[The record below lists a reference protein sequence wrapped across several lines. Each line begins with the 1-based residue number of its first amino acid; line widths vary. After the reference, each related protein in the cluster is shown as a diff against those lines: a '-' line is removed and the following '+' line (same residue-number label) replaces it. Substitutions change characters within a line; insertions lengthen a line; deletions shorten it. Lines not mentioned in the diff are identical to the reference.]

1 MITPVASQDC
11 HAAQAK
17 AASQGKAATTAVDPA
32 EPAAHAA
39 LQTPAAQTESLLTA
53 GKHSMDTDAAPQS
66 GNAKKRKTVISQVSD
81 ADAAPSTDANL
92 EADLGA
98 AQSNLKQVKW
108 KKLAAQVLEA
118 SSGSVKLSK
127 LQKRLRAMAKID
139 RSLAAEADK
148 AILARLQ
155 GSSQFVINGK
165 SVGLAEQ
172 PLIVAQ

>member
-1 MITPVASQDC
+1 M
-11 HAAQAK
+11 QAK

-32 EPAAHAA
+32 EPTEPAVPAA
-39 LQTPAAQTESLLTA
+39 LQTPAAQTERLPTA
-53 GKHSMDTDAAPQS
+53 GKHSADPSAAPQS
-66 GNAKKRKTVISQVSD
+66 RQAKKQKTVISQAVD
-81 ADAAPSTDANL
+81 ANSGPSTDGNL
-92 EADLGA
+92 EADASA

-139 RSLAAEADK
+139 KSLAAEADA
-148 AILARLQ
+148 AILARLK

-165 SVGLAEQ
+165 SVGLAEL
-172 PLIVAQ
+172 PSVIAQ